1 MLDDINQRKLERELT
16 MLLTAVF
23 GCSSPTNNTIASIQ
37 ASELLEEMRVLAET
51 ESMHYEHL
59 KHSGELPIIGVN
71 TFRNPKGD
79 STPQSLEL
87 ARSTDEE
94 K

>member
-51 ESMHYEHL
+51 ESMHYEQQKESVMQL
-59 KHSGELPIIGVN
+59 GKLLGLSYERMEALFTAYALP
-71 TFRNPKGD
+71 R
-79 STPQSLEL
+79 
-87 ARSTDEE
+87 
-94 K
+94 